1 MKKYNNPGIFFEE
14 TIASADGA
22 STVVRKP
29 ADFSPKNITS
39 AEMGIGAFVGIAPRG
54 AMREPILVT
63 NWTEYVNEFGGF
75 DVNSMLAY
83 AVQGFFQNGGSK
95 AYIVR
100 TCKYNSDTC
109 SAKIATLDV
118 KDSSEGSSFVLN
130 AKNEG
135 TWGNQIGVEI
145 KEAGENNF
153 TLNIYLKNVL
163 AESYKTTLADLDT
176 DLSESKLVSLV
187 SVGSQLPKANSITS
201 LAGGLDG
208 ISDMQDSDYVNA
220 IEVLM
225 DEDFN
230 NLAVPGITTVA
241 VHKAMDDFMD
251 RKGFGQAFKD
261 APQSMSDSQLVTYRA
276 SLGNSAR
283 GRMINKYVK
292 VTDPIGVGKNPVKN
306 VPSCGHVMGVV
317 AFMQR
322 NNGAWIATAG
332 VDAKIKGILGLS
344 SKVTET
350 SIALL
355 NPVGITC
362 LKEIKNVGVVI
373 WGARTFSDNKEL
385 KYANI
390 RDLID
395 YIELSLKQSMGWTNF
410 KNNDNRL
417 WGMIKPNV
425 ETFLRGVWAQ
435 GGLKGDKP
443 EEAYWVKCDAE
454 INTPDVVDEGITY
467 CDIGIAGSKPN
478 EFTVFRMN
486 VRG

>member
-1 MKKYNNPGIFFEE
+1 MKKYTNPGIFFEE

-22 STVVRKP
+22 NTVVRKP
-29 ADFSPKNITS
+29 AEYNAKNVTS

-54 AMREPILVT
+54 AMRKPVLVT
-63 NWTEYVNEFGGF
+63 SWTEYVNEFGGF
-75 DVNSMLAY
+75 DNNSMLAY
-83 AVQGFFQNGGSK
+83 AVQGFFQNGGQK

-100 TCKYNSDTC
+100 TCKFNDITC
-109 SAKIATLDV
+109 TAKTATLDI
-118 KDSSEGSSFVLN
+118 KDNSETSSFVLN

-135 TWGNQIGVEI
+135 AWGNQISVEI
-145 KEAGENNF
+145 KEVDDPKF

-163 AESYKTTLADLDT
+163 AESYVTSLAQLDVDLQD
-176 DLSESKLVSLV
+176 SKLVNLGV
-187 SVGSQLPKANSITS
+187 VGDQLPKALSVTA

-208 ISDMQDSDYVNA
+208 ISDMQDTDYVKA
-220 IEVLM
+220 IEVLA

-251 RKGFGQAFKD
+251 KKGFGQAFKD
-261 APQSMSDSQLVTYRA
+261 APQSMSDSQLVTYRE

-292 VTDPIGVGKNPVKN
+292 VSDPIGVGKNPIKK

-317 AFMQR
+317 SYMQR
-322 NNGAWIATAG
+322 NSGAWVATAG
-332 VDAKIKGILGLS
+332 VEAKIQGIIGLAD
-344 SKVTET
+344 KVTET

-373 WGARTFSDNKEL
+373 WGARTFSDNKDL
-385 KYANI
+385 KYANV

-395 YIELSLKQSMGWTNF
+395 FIELSLKESMTWTNF
-410 KNNDNRL
+410 KNNDERL

-425 ETFLRGVWAQ
+425 ETFLKGVWAQ
-435 GGLKGDKP
+435 GGLKGNTP
-443 EEAYWVKCDAE
+443 EEAFWVKCDSE
-454 INTPDVVDEGITY
+454 INTPETVDEGITY
-467 CDIGIAGSKPN
+467 CDIGLAVSKPN